1 MSELDDD
8 SFAFYGAL
16 DDLEQALVENVARAN
31 RMRERIAE
39 LREARSSGRP
49 LRELVPAQEPPIIV
63 RLLSESA
70 QALDEYGSRVRRLEA
85 RVLHREGMTMEQIAE
100 LFGVSRQ
107 RVSALLRP

>member
-1 MSELDDD
+1 MAQLKDDPA
-8 SFAFYGAL
+8 AFYAAL
-16 DDLEQALVENVARAN
+16 DDLERALIDNVARAN

-39 LREARSSGRP
+39 LREARGSGRP

-63 RLLSESA
+63 RMLSESA
-70 QALDEYGSRVRRLEA
+70 RVLDEYGSQVRRLEA
-85 RVLHREGMTMEQIAE
+85 QVLHQEGMTMEQIAT